1 MAEVDA
7 AERAAPTPFT
17 RSLFAFLLWP
27 FLLTGA
33 AALLWALSQ
42 LSDSGSVAK
51 PGALV
56 ALVALV
62 IFGELR
68 PVITSRSYG
77 EGITPSI
84 AFTFAILFVWGPW
97 PALLAQAVASVVS
110 DLAARKDWWRT
121 LVNPAQYA
129 ISFLLAW
136 LAMYACG
143 YRAGAHDLHT
153 ITAPDLWV
161 MALSW

>member
-97 PALLAQAVASVVS
+97 PALLAQALATVIADVAGHKV
-110 DLAARKDWWRT
+110 WWR
-121 LVNPAQYA
+121 VAINPAQYA
-129 ISFLLAW
+129 VSFLLAW
-136 LAMYACG
+136 TGMY
-143 YRAGAHDLHT
+143 
-153 ITAPDLWV
+153 V
-161 MALSW
+161 